1 MKVNII
7 TPEKTLYKGKAKS
20 IYVPGING
28 EFQMLNHH
36 AAIVSVLKEG
46 KVKIEEPEMDNLA
59 PTFTQGEKGL
69 YEVVINGGVIEM
81 NNDIVT
87 ILAE

>member
-7 TPEKTLYKGKAKS
+7 TPEKTLYKGNAKS

-46 KVKIEEPEMDNLA
+46 KVKIEEPETDNLA